1 MRTDFFLQGSYTRP
15 LPMMIFG
22 IGAFTAAFFSLM
34 LEETLNRP
42 LSETLEDDLP
52 ELSDYLHSYKQLNN
66 ETPRDEDIE
75 ENVFALVDSD
85 VENDFPIDD
94 DKRTFI

>member
-1 MRTDFFLQGSYTRP
+1 
-15 LPMMIFG
+15 
-22 IGAFTAAFFSLM
+22 M

-42 LSETLEDDLP
+42 LSETIEDDLL
-52 ELSDYLHSYKQLNN
+52 EIGGYLNSYKQLNN
-66 ETPRDEDIE
+66 ETPHDEDNE

-94 DKRTFI
+94 KRTFI

>member
-1 MRTDFFLQGSYTRP
+1 
-15 LPMMIFG
+15 MMIFG

-34 LEETLNRP
+34 LEETVNKP

-52 ELSDYLHSYKQLNN
+52 DQELGDYLHSYKQLNTGA
-66 ETPRDEDIE
+66 ESPLDEDIE

-94 DKRTFI
+94 KRTFI

>member
-1 MRTDFFLQGSYTRP
+1 
-15 LPMMIFG
+15 MMIFG
-22 IGAFTAAFFSLM
+22 IGTFTAAFFSLM
-34 LEETLNRP
+34 LEETVNRP

-52 ELSDYLHSYKQLNN
+52 DQELGDYFNTYKQLNTGTG
-66 ETPRDEDIE
+66 TPHDEDIE

-94 DKRTFI
+94 KRTFI

>member
-1 MRTDFFLQGSYTRP
+1 
-15 LPMMIFG
+15 MMIFG
-22 IGAFTAAFFSLM
+22 IGAFSAAFLSLM

-52 ELSDYLHSYKQLNN
+52 DQEMGDYMHPYKQLRTDS
-66 ETPRDEDIE
+66 EAAHEEDIE

-85 VENDFPIDD
+85 VENDFPVD